1 MFQWNYGWESMSHYV
16 YGTALNV
23 TQQPHSLGKT
33 NYDRKLMSNESECSN
48 ISEKQQDKLQVLP

>member
-1 MFQWNYGWESMSHYV
+1 MFQWNYGWESMSR

-33 NYDRKLMSNESECSN
+33 NYDSKLKSNESECSN